1 MITVLH
7 LQARELKAE
16 GLGDLTEDT
25 GWSVAEL
32 ESFRNGRPGLATDS
46 LQLGPLLPPPPQSG
60 GTWPV
65 EPGFRAPPLSQ
76 QVSHSRQWLISE

>member
-46 LQLGPLLPPPPQSG
+46 LQLGPLLPPPPSLG
-60 GTWPV
+60 
-65 EPGFRAPPLSQ
+65 EPGLWSQGFEHPL
-76 QVSHSRQWLISE
+76 